1 MNNLLERFI
10 KRNNKK
16 RGINITVA
24 TIVMFLLSCTGI
36 YAATIIDKNEKENIL
51 YVGIDKNGKNAYE
64 LGGSVNAIDGDKLII
79 NGRLEAGNNTQS
91 LEIKSKANNIT
102 VENNGFI
109 DGVTIGRDYDSIKTN
124 AKFINNGIITNEGN
138 ALVIYS
144 NQANVSNYG
153 IIKAG
158 KNEGTQTYNGV
169 VLANGATTQ
178 NFNNYGID
186 MIPIKDTYILSTN

>member
-24 TIVMFLLSCTGI
+24 TMVMFLLSCTGI
-36 YAATIIDKNEKENIL
+36 YAATVIDKNEKDNIL
-51 YVGIDKNGKNAYE
+51 HVGIDKNGKNAYE

-91 LEIKSKANNIT
+91 LEISSNAKDVI

-109 DGVTIGRDYDSIKTN
+109 DGVTIGK
-124 AKFINNGIITNEGN
+124 
-138 ALVIYS
+138 
-144 NQANVSNYG
+144 
-153 IIKAG
+153 
-158 KNEGTQTYNGV
+158 
-169 VLANGATTQ
+169 
-178 NFNNYGID
+178 
-186 MIPIKDTYILSTN
+186 

>member
-51 YVGIDKNGKNAYE
+51 YVGANGANTYKWGNNGIYYNID
-64 LGGSVNAIDGDKLII
+64 SSDSKLII

-91 LEIKSKANNIT
+91 LEISSNAKDVT

-109 DGVTIGRDYDSIKTN
+109 DGVTVGRDYDSIKTN
-124 AKFINNGIITNEGN
+124 ATFINNGIITNEGN
-138 ALVIYS
+138 AV
-144 NQANVSNYG
+144 
-153 IIKAG
+153 
-158 KNEGTQTYNGV
+158 
-169 VLANGATTQ
+169 
-178 NFNNYGID
+178 
-186 MIPIKDTYILSTN
+186 TNICFI